1 MNNKFDLVIC
11 TYKRPNTILKCL
23 SSVVL
28 NNLKPKSIIIIDQN
42 FDNVTK
48 DYVINFFF
56 KIKSKITN
64 ILKI

>member
-28 NNLKPKSIIIIDQN
+28 NNLKPKSIILDQN

-48 DYVINFFF
+48 DYVINFSL